1 MVSVKRQGSIRSDT
15 MPTSTTRPTAASTPP
30 ASFQIVLDPDV
41 IKWVVAKL
49 QSVGDVE
56 VRTFPLASLADLRV
70 RAGSTK
76 ELTR

>member
-1 MVSVKRQGSIRSDT
+1 
-15 MPTSTTRPTAASTPP
+15 
-30 ASFQIVLDPDV
+30 VLDPDV